1 MKYLIKNINV
11 FDSNSEI
18 QTNQNIY
25 ISKGKIENFS
35 YNKNNNDKK
44 CQIIDGANKLLV
56 PVITD
61 LYSNLK
67 TPGEEHRS
75 ILDQEISAAIAGGI
89 TNVCCQPATDPV
101 LDEPSLIKDLISKAN
116 KIFPINIKPFAAIT
130 KNLAGEQLSEMK
142 ELFDAGAIGFSQAEK
157 PIIDT
162 KVLLRAF
169 EYAKTFGFTLFLRP
183 TENYLS
189 KNTYANESSIA
200 TRLGLK
206 GSNRNS
212 EIIEIL
218 KYIALSKDIGTK
230 IHLSKISCKESLEII
245 EKAKNE
251 NINVTCDVS
260 INQLLFSEQDID
272 GYNTDF
278 HLVPPLRS
286 KIDQKEI
293 FNNIENDV
301 IDAISSDHCPV
312 DLDKKMLPFE
322 ESEPGASSFETF
334 LPLIFKIAQDQ
345 QINITKLLSKISL
358 EPYKILNNKKY
369 DLNKCANID
378 FCLYDESQSWIPS
391 QSSIKTSGKN
401 IPFEYELQGRV
412 SHTFVDGEKIYEL

>member
-1 MKYLIKNINV
+1 
-11 FDSNSEI
+11 
-18 QTNQNIY
+18 
-25 ISKGKIENFS
+25 
-35 YNKNNNDKK
+35 
-44 CQIIDGANKLLV
+44 
-56 PVITD
+56 
-61 LYSNLK
+61 
-67 TPGEEHRS
+67 
-75 ILDQEISAAIAGGI
+75 
-89 TNVCCQPATDPV
+89 
-101 LDEPSLIKDLISKAN
+101 
-116 KIFPINIKPFAAIT
+116 
-130 KNLAGEQLSEMK
+130 MK
-142 ELFDAGAIGFSQAEK
+142 ELFDAGAIGFSQAEQ

-189 KNTYANESSIA
+189 RNTFVNESSIA

-218 KYIALSKDIGTK
+218 KYLALSKDIGTK

-272 GYNTDF
+272 GYDTNY
-278 HLVPPLRS
+278 HLIPPLRS
-286 KIDQKEI
+286 KNDQKEI
-293 FNNIENDV
+293 FNSIQNDV

-334 LPLIFKIAQDQ
+334 LPLIFKIAQDH

-369 DLNKCANID
+369 DLNKCSNID
-378 FCLYDESQSWIPS
+378 FCLYDESLSWIPS
-391 QSSIKTSGKN
+391 KSLIKTSGKN